1 MQGPWPDERE
11 AAPFDSLFQATLM
24 AMTVRAAI
32 VLLLLLF
39 ANGAFA
45 AEERTVSVAG
55 IASAMNLESDTAL
68 SVSGSFEYR
77 FNRVV
82 GLEIDATLAPSLTG
96 PFRYGYPILAGSSSL
111 VTWADSIPSAAI
123 FPGPTFTN
131 EDGRAVILSNNV
143 RVAIPTTAARLEPY
157 FVAGGGIASVRRT
170 ADLVYNPIRL
180 LPPTFTVNAP
190 TSVVIPT
197 APIRQF
203 TQRVTSSSVDL
214 ALTLGGGLSV
224 RTASHLW
231 IDADLRL
238 FRLLGN
244 EDRNVGRF
252 GVGARY
258 TF

>member
-1 MQGPWPDERE
+1 
-11 AAPFDSLFQATLM
+11 
-24 AMTVRAAI
+24 MTVRAAI
-32 VLLLLLF
+32 VLLVFLL
-39 ANGAFA
+39 ANGDLA
-45 AEERTVSVAG
+45 AQQRTASVGG
-55 IASAMNLESDTAL
+55 IASAMSIDSETAL
-68 SVSGSFEYR
+68 SFSGSFEYR

-96 PFRYGYPILAGSSSL
+96 PFRYGYPILAGSSSQ
-111 VTWADSIPSAAI
+111 VTWVSSSPSAPVATI

-157 FVAGGGIASVRRT
+157 FVAGGGIATVRRT
-170 ADLVYNPIRL
+170 ADLVYTPILAALTPDLAAMGFVVPPRPIR
-180 LPPTFTVNAP
+180 P
-190 TSVVIPT
+190 
-197 APIRQF
+197 F
-203 TQRVTSSSVDL
+203 TQRVTSSSIDL

-224 RTASHLW
+224 RTTSRLW
-231 IDADLRL
+231 IEGDLRL

>member
-1 MQGPWPDERE
+1 
-11 AAPFDSLFQATLM
+11 
-24 AMTVRAAI
+24 MTVRAAI

-39 ANGAFA
+39 ADVAFA
-45 AEERTVSVAG
+45 QEGRTASVAG
-55 IASAMNLESDTAL
+55 IVSAMNIESDTAP
-68 SVSGSFEYR
+68 SFSGSFEYR

-82 GLEIDATLAPSLTG
+82 SLEIDATLAVDLNVFP
-96 PFRYGYPILAGSSSL
+96 RGYPTLAGGSFTFTSG
-111 VTWADSIPSAAI
+111 SAAPTI
-123 FPGPTFTN
+123 YPGPTVTN

-143 RVAIPTTAARLEPY
+143 RVVIPTTAARLEPY
-157 FVAGGGIASVRRT
+157 FVAGGGIASLRQT
-170 ADLVYNPIRL
+170 ADLIYSPILATLTPELVATGIVVPPRPIR
-180 LPPTFTVNAP
+180 P
-190 TSVVIPT
+190 
-197 APIRQF
+197 F
-203 TQRVTSSSVDL
+203 TQRVTSSSINL

-224 RTASHLW
+224 RTTSHLW